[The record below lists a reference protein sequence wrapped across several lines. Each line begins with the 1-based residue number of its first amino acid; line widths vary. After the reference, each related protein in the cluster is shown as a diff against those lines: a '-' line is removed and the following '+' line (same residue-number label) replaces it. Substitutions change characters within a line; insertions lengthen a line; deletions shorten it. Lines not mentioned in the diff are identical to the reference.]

1 MGNPDIGLT
10 MIGTAT
16 GSLANG
22 TYHHYGINS
31 ADTAMKAHFKNR
43 SRGEE
48 ALASAAITIG
58 LPANLG

>member
-1 MGNPDIGLT
+1 

-22 TYHHYGINS
+22 TYHYYGIS
-31 ADTAMKAHFKNR
+31 SDTAMKAHFKNR

>member
-1 MGNPDIGLT
+1 